1 MQQYKSFS
9 PITVN
14 NIDTGESSQWAEL
27 WAVHMT
33 TEFVRRNRQMHGF
46 SLIHGLWAMDWLDA
60 QGLGESLLRKL
71 VRKTS
76 RKEVCD

>member
-33 TEFVRRNRQMHGF
+33 TEFVRRNGQMHGF
-46 SLIHGLWAMDWLDA
+46 FTDPWALGNGLARCSGTWR
-60 QGLGESLLRKL
+60 ESA
-71 VRKTS
+71 
-76 RKEVCD
+76 